1 MKFSWMRV
9 IQESSSLM
17 QSSTDTE
24 LMVNLCGGFVWRAT
38 LEQGVLL
45 SSRAAI
51 TRVRES
57 LPRDVNAE
65 CVCFVC
71 TELSEKSLTFRRF
84 SSIIENNYFRLWYYF
99 TVLLF
104 CCIFDQNKCSR
115 GESMYWRIC
124 IFYYISLLIIPCITI
139 MWQIKKPWTYWGLL
153 VPWKKIKKLVA
164 AFYLIVYTFFFVS
177 QNSAFISHSS
187 LYISKFCIYI

>member
-1 MKFSWMRV
+1 
-9 IQESSSLM
+9 M

-51 TRVRES
+51 TRVCES

-84 SSIIENNYFRLWYYF
+84 SFIIENNYFRL
-99 TVLLF
+99 
-104 CCIFDQNKCSR
+104 
-115 GESMYWRIC
+115 
-124 IFYYISLLIIPCITI
+124 
-139 MWQIKKPWTYWGLL
+139 
-153 VPWKKIKKLVA
+153 
-164 AFYLIVYTFFFVS
+164 
-177 QNSAFISHSS
+177 
-187 LYISKFCIYI
+187 